1 MCLDRKKFYLI
12 FFSIFIFVKIDLL
25 TKIGIFR
32 IVCWASNLMQSR
44 GLQCSFLLSFK
55 FCFLYLLFRNKITSL
70 GQRRGFSSLDIQK
83 LNKLYQCQNLVTCK
97 DFYTPQSGLCQTW
110 KTKGGCERSF
120 HISCFPSLCL
130 SSSFF
135 YSCPIVH
142 TKKSS
147 HMFGFLFSLSK
158 KGFYTLRQNLNF
170 YPNK

>member
-1 MCLDRKKFYLI
+1 MHDGKSL
-12 FFSIFIFVKIDLL
+12 IFIFFVRIDLW
-25 TKIGIFR
+25 TKIGFFR

-135 YSCPIVH
+135 YSCPIAQKSLH
-142 TKKSS
+142 ICSAFFFLYLKKAFT
-147 HMFGFLFSLSK
+147 H
-158 KGFYTLRQNLNF
+158 
-170 YPNK
+170 

>member
-1 MCLDRKKFYLI
+1 MHDGKSL
-12 FFSIFIFVKIDLL
+12 IFIFFVRIDLW
-25 TKIGIFR
+25 TKIGFFR

-130 SSSFF
+130 SF
-135 YSCPIVH
+135 
-142 TKKSS
+142 TKKKNLHICSA
-147 HMFGFLFSLSK
+147 FFFLYLK
-158 KGFYTLRQNLNF
+158 KAFDTLRQNCLH
-170 YPNK
+170 

>member
-1 MCLDRKKFYLI
+1 M
-12 FFSIFIFVKIDLL
+12 
-25 TKIGIFR
+25 
-32 IVCWASNLMQSR
+32 
-44 GLQCSFLLSFK
+44 
-55 FCFLYLLFRNKITSL
+55 LFRNKITSL

-135 YSCPIVH
+135 YSCPIVQ
-142 TKKSS
+142 KSLHICS
-147 HMFGFLFSLSK
+147 AFFFLYLK

-170 YPNK
+170 YPKKIKDEKKLKKKTN

>member
-1 MCLDRKKFYLI
+1 MEKNW
-12 FFSIFIFVKIDLL
+12 
-25 TKIGIFR
+25 IFR
-32 IVCWASNLMQSR
+32 IVCYASNLMQSR

-120 HISCFPSLCL
+120 HISCPSCL
-130 SSSFF
+130 
-135 YSCPIVH
+135 P
-142 TKKSS
+142 
-147 HMFGFLFSLSK
+147 FLFSKFLAPFVLYYSSFAAVPHLLQK
-158 KGFYTLRQNLNF
+158 CLHICSAFFSL
-170 YPNK
+170 

>member
-1 MCLDRKKFYLI
+1 MEKNW
-12 FFSIFIFVKIDLL
+12 
-25 TKIGIFR
+25 IFR

-130 SSSFF
+130 SF
-135 YSCPIVH
+135 
-142 TKKSS
+142 TKEKKSS

-158 KGFYTLRQNLNF
+158 KKAFDTLRQNF
-170 YPNK
+170 